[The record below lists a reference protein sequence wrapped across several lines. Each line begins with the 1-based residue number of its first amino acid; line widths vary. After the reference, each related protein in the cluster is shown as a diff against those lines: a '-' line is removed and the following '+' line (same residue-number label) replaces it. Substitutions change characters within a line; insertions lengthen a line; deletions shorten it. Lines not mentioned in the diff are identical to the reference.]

1 MATEK
6 DDEPNVMQEAFAH
19 LRDRDNDGCVGVGV
33 MATREGSTYPALIDM
48 ETDEVLALLVIPPRA
63 YDFNM
68 VN

>member
-1 MATEK
+1 MTTEK
-6 DDEPNVMQEAFAH
+6 ADKLNVMQEAFAH
-19 LRDRDNDGCVGVGV
+19 LRERDHLGQIGTGV

-63 YDFNM
+63 YDFNV